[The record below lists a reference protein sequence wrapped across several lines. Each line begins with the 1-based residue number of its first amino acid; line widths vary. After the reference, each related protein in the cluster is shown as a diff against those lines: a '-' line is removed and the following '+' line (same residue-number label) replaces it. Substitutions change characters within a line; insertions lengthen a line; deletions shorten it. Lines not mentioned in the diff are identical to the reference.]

1 MAVPVVAGAGG
12 AAASPGGYTFAE
24 VTALGQPAPG
34 GGTFVNDFEPSA
46 INSSGA
52 LGFTADVS
60 TGGEGVFIAKGGTI
74 TQVMRSFM
82 PAPGGVMT
90 DYGELGR
97 LGLNDQGD
105 LVTGFVLSPQTS
117 TTVFGVNA
125 GVFRFKAKTGTPSA
139 VAVPG
144 QTMPG
149 GGTMA
154 GTYVNYG
161 INNRG
166 DVIFQALA
174 TGSAIAPGTPPNYNG
189 MSLALY
195 EQSKNGTSTRIVAPG
210 DAAPGGHV
218 FDDAWNG
225 SNNNAGDIAFSGHVQ
240 GDPCV
245 YIFVPYACGDSLYLR
260 NAATGAI
267 TSVAHQGDP
276 APGGGTYSTAF
287 GGLVNGADQVA
298 FEGSTGANDTP
309 PFNVY
314 KWSKDVITPVAVSGE
329 PMPGG
334 GDYASASG
342 NDGTFGQNDH
352 GDISFT
358 TALDTVTNG
367 LNDTG
372 AYVWSHGSLHLVAR
386 TGTVMPGVGTIARL
400 GEFLNPNNG
409 TNPPAYSMGGVI
421 NNRGQVFFTGTL
433 TDGTSVLLVA
443 TPAG

>member
-1 MAVPVVAGAGG
+1 MPGESGAAGRAAALGTALTAAVAVPVVAGTGG
-12 AAASPGGYTFAE
+12 AAISAGGYTFTE

-105 LVTGFVLSPQTS
+105 LVTGFVLSPQTP

-125 GVFRFKAKTGTPSA
+125 GVFRFTASTGTLST

-144 QTMPG
+144 QTMPR
-149 GGTMA
+149 GGTME

-166 DVIFQALA
+166 DVIYQALA

-195 EQSKNGTSTRIVAPG
+195 EQSQNGTSTRIVAPG
-210 DAAPGGHV
+210 RGPRRARVRRRLERLEQQRRRHRVP
-218 FDDAWNG
+218 
-225 SNNNAGDIAFSGHVQ
+225 AGTCRGTRASTSAS
-240 GDPCV
+240 PT
-245 YIFVPYACGDSLYLR
+245 P
-260 NAATGAI
+260 AATACTCATGPPGPSPRSPTRVTKHQVEAP
-267 TSVAHQGDP
+267 TPLSSVA
-276 APGGGTYSTAF
+276 
-287 GGLVNGADQVA
+287 
-298 FEGSTGANDTP
+298 
-309 PFNVY
+309 
-314 KWSKDVITPVAVSGE
+314 W
-329 PMPGG
+329 
-334 GDYASASG
+334 
-342 NDGTFGQNDH
+342 
-352 GDISFT
+352 
-358 TALDTVTNG
+358 
-367 LNDTG
+367 
-372 AYVWSHGSLHLVAR
+372 
-386 TGTVMPGVGTIARL
+386 
-400 GEFLNPNNG
+400 
-409 TNPPAYSMGGVI
+409 
-421 NNRGQVFFTGTL
+421 
-433 TDGTSVLLVA
+433 
-443 TPAG
+443 